1 MSPPWSRTCIQACH
15 PAQQHCK
22 VALHPPEYSLL
33 LFALPHLMHRL
44 HRVFYIRF
52 THSIDL
58 HRTLDVVA
66 QVDEEDRMMELDLL
80 ASLDELVGLSED
92 A

>member
-1 MSPPWSRTCIQACH
+1 
-15 PAQQHCK
+15 
-22 VALHPPEYSLL
+22 
-33 LFALPHLMHRL
+33 MHRL

>member
-1 MSPPWSRTCIQACH
+1 M
-15 PAQQHCK
+15 
-22 VALHPPEYSLL
+22 
-33 LFALPHLMHRL
+33 
-44 HRVFYIRF
+44 FYIRF